1 MSSFEANAIWGGPPQ
16 RIDRVLVDMK
26 LARSRVLATEM
37 IDSGRVLIDQRG
49 AKKPSTK
56 VVSGQ
61 KVSVHGLSNDVGR
74 GAQKLRHAIAE
85 FQINAQGSLALDVG
99 ASTGGFT
106 QVLLEEGA
114 SEVIALDVGHDQL
127 AKQLREHPRVTVV
140 EGCNARYLTAEKLFG
155 LANVDRLPDL
165 IVSDVSFI
173 SITQLF
179 SAFKK
184 IMHPKTKIIVLVKPQ
199 FEVGREHIG
208 DGVVRDTALH
218 KMALKR
224 VIAEALATGFAVQN
238 IINSPVLG
246 SLGNVEFL
254 MHLSNVNSSEFTLG
268 LEDQSEWDER
278 INKMLKMGASV
289 DQ

>member
-1 MSSFEANAIWGGPPQ
+1 MSSVETEIIWGGPPQ

-26 LARSRVLATEM
+26 LARSRVSATEM

-49 AKKPSTK
+49 AKKPSAK
-56 VVSGQ
+56 VVTGQ
-61 KVSVHGLSNDVGR
+61 RVSVHGASTDVGR
-74 GAQKLRHAIAE
+74 GAQKLRHALAE
-85 FQINAQGSLALDVG
+85 FQINTQGSLALDVG

-106 QVLLEEGA
+106 QVLLEAGA
-114 SEVIALDVGHDQL
+114 GEVIALDVGHGQL

-155 LANVDRLPDL
+155 LANVGRLPDL

-184 IMHPKTKIIVLVKPQ
+184 IMHSETKIIVLVKPQ
-199 FEVGREHIG
+199 FEVGKQHIG
-208 DGVVRDTALH
+208 DGVVRDPALH
-218 KMALKR
+218 KMALTR
-224 VIAEALATGFAVQN
+224 VIEAAKDAGFFVQN

-246 SLGNVEFL
+246 SLGNIEFL
-254 MHLSNVNSSEFTLG
+254 MYLTNSNTPEFTRSQ
-268 LEDQSEWDER
+268 EDQPEWDER
-278 INKMLKMGASV
+278 INKLLKIGASV